1 MENEIFKAFIDLVS
15 MINRPD
21 RDKKMIAEAGVNL
34 EEAAFRVFVGI
45 GHVQPTSV
53 GDLAAM
59 MGKNYSSVSRQIDK
73 LEAAGLVHTYPSS
86 SDYRIRVSELTK
98 SGEELNTMISLTRD
112 WLTNIFNT
120 LSHVETARKYVR
132 IQGDSPDMFLWYKE
146 YLMPETE
153 KHIYL
158 ENTHRNPLPDNEL
171 AVRLKNVL
179 VEN

>member
-53 GDLAAM
+53 GELAAM

-86 SDYRIRVSELTK
+86 SDSRIRVSELTK
-98 SGEELNTMISLTRD
+98 NGEELNTMISLTRERIMREAMAD
-112 WLTNIFNT
+112 WT
-120 LSHVETARKYVR
+120 LE
-132 IQGDSPDMFLWYKE
+132 
-146 YLMPETE
+146 E
-153 KHIYL
+153 KTSLLHNL
-158 ENTHRNPLPDNEL
+158 R
-171 AVRLKNVL
+171 RLSESMKKFD
-179 VEN
+179 